1 MKTPMPAVTLN
12 PVAIPEPEEWVREH
26 QILAGFAH
34 TLGVVKK
41 LLSDAD
47 IHHAEGISY
56 TPEGDLIIGKT
67 ARNLLRSTYGDDR
80 WQYIKNYLTS

>member
-1 MKTPMPAVTLN
+1 MPTVTPDPVT
-12 PVAIPEPEEWVREH
+12 IPEPEEWVREH

-47 IHHAEGISY
+47 IRHADGISY
-56 TPEGDLIIGKT
+56 TADGDLVIGET

-80 WQYIKNYLTS
+80 WRYIENYLTS